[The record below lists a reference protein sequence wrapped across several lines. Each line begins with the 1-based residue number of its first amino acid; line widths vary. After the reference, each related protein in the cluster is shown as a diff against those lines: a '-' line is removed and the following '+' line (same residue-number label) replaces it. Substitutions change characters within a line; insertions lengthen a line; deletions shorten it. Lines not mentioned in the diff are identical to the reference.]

1 MDVFRYLELF
11 RSRIILL
18 CRRKR
23 IPFFSCLLP
32 LLLMGIVNLTFSSI
46 PEESNKQIIK
56 IGIVT
61 PYEEPLP
68 DFLKNSVT
76 FHITYGERDKLDI
89 LLQQKQIDGYLV
101 WDKVLELH
109 VNEKGR
115 KQAAI
120 KGYLDSALQSEGL
133 RNSFSKDE
141 NQQIAKK
148 DNNEKNINIDY
159 VNDLTGTVMV
169 QDYKYLSFLYITAI
183 FCIIGARWGFAEI
196 KELMADVSNIGKR
209 LRLSPFSSGRLLLIH
224 LAAAFIL
231 HTVCIMAYSFF
242 ILQTWSNPFNIKLE
256 LFMAVVA
263 MGSLAGILTGAL
275 VGTIRI
281 VNLKV
286 KDVLLN
292 ILLLFMLMGAF
303 SIPGAIRFLISQRLP
318 YLKLINP
325 PALITEMLYAL
336 VSRNGVYLFIQDA
349 VLLSIYIMT
358 VGVWLFIRFR
368 RYKH

>member
-1 MDVFRYLELF
+1 MNVFRYLELF

-23 IPFFSCLLP
+23 IPIFSFLLP

-46 PEESNKQIIK
+46 PEESNKEIIK
-56 IGIVT
+56 IGIAI
-61 PYEEPLP
+61 PYKEPIP
-68 DFLKNSVT
+68 DFLKNNIT
-76 FHITYGERDKLDI
+76 FQITYAEKEKLAI
-89 LLQQKQIDGYLV
+89 LLQQKQIDSYLV
-101 WDKVLELH
+101 FDKVLELH

-120 KGYLDSALQSEGL
+120 KGYLDSALQSEDLQNGYGY
-133 RNSFSKDE
+133 KE
-141 NQQIAKK
+141 NQQTFRRETNE
-148 DNNEKNINIDY
+148 NNVKVDY

-183 FCIIGARWGFAEI
+183 VCLIGARWGFAEI
-196 KELMADVSNIGKR
+196 RELMADVSHIGKR

-231 HTVCIMAYSFF
+231 HTVCIMGYSFF
-242 ILQTWSNPFNIKLE
+242 IIQTWSNPFNIKLE
-256 LFMAVVA
+256 LFMTVVA

-275 VGTIRI
+275 IGTIRI

-292 ILLLFMLMGAF
+292 IMLLFMFIGTF
-303 SIPGAIRFLISQRLP
+303 CIPGALRFLISQRLP

-325 PALITEMLYAL
+325 PALVTEMLYAL
-336 VSRNGVYLFIQDA
+336 VSGKGVFLFIQDA
-349 VLLSIYIMT
+349 VLLAIYILL
-358 VGVWLFIRFR
+358 VGFWLFIRFK